1 MQVFQGRFIKIACDK
16 VSIAFRERV
25 FLASMLMLCPLG
37 KDVAGT
43 QLSEQKKNT
52 SCQFDVQTRMTTSK
66 HELPIFLVPLS
77 TLNPMYN

>member
-1 MQVFQGRFIKIACDK
+1 MQVFQGRFIKIACEK

-25 FLASMLMLCPLG
+25 FLASIFFPLG
-37 KDVAGT
+37 KHVAGT

-52 SCQFDVQTRMTTSK
+52 SCQLDVQTRMTTSK